1 MDVRF
6 IFNDQSVE
14 EETNQETFMQIK
26 LLKGEKG
33 EGAEDIPTKLSE
45 LENDVGFITDYTETD
60 PTVPSYVKNIKQEDI
75 NTWNNKSDFSGN
87 YNDLR
92 NKPIIPSK
100 TSDLSN
106 DSGFIDNSVNNL
118 TNYTLATNT
127 GTTIELNINSSTY
140 VMTLNLKNSAG
151 RVISTGSIDLP
162 LETMVVNASYNN
174 VNKTIILTL
183 QNGNTISFSVADLV
197 SGLQTEI
204 TSTNKLSS
212 DLVDDTNKTNKFVT
226 TAEKTNWNSKGTYN
240 KPSGGIPKNDLSNEV
255 KTSLEKADN
264 ALPSSKMITL
274 TEAQYEALQTK
285 DADTYYHIIE
295 E

>member
-1 MDVRF
+1 MDIKF
-6 IFNDQSVE
+6 IFDEQNIE
-14 EETNQETFMQIK
+14 EEINQETFMQIK

-33 EGAEDIPTKLSE
+33 EGVEDVPTKLSE

-60 PTVPSYVKNIKQEDI
+60 PTVPNHVKSIRQEDI
-75 NTWNNKSDFSGN
+75 SAWNNKSNFSGD
-87 YNDLR
+87 YNDLS
-92 NKPIIPSK
+92 NKPTIPSK
-100 TSDLSN
+100 TSNLTN
-106 DSGFIDNSVNNL
+106 DSGFINKSVNNL
-118 TNYTLATNT
+118 TNYTLATST
-127 GTTIELNINSSTY
+127 GTSIELNINSSTY

-151 RVISTGSIDLP
+151 QVISTGSIDLP

-204 TSTNKLSS
+204 TSANKLSS

-226 TAEKTNWNSKGTYN
+226 SAEKTNWNSKGTYN